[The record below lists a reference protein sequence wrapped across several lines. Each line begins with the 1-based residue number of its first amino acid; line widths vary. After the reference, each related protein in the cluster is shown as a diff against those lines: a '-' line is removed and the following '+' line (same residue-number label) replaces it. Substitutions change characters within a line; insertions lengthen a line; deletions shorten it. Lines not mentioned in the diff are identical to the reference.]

1 MCLLQYRCFLVLR
14 WLFILLSLWSFFCC
28 YDRAGPRGT
37 LKMLVGGAGQ
47 IKVTKD
53 GKVLLYEMMIQH
65 PTAMLI
71 ARTATAQDDIT
82 GDGTTTAVLLC
93 GELMKQAE
101 RQYTEGL
108 HPRVVRFDA
117 RERWRKEGAV
127 LCVCTLTRQPNVL
140 RYHNIPNLLPII
152 SPFVSM
158 YLLVWDVFSN
168 SCAHSHI

>member
-1 MCLLQYRCFLVLR
+1 
-14 WLFILLSLWSFFCC
+14 
-28 YDRAGPRGT
+28 
-37 LKMLVGGAGQ
+37 MLVGGAGQ

-101 RQYTEGL
+101 RQYMEGL
-108 HPRVVRFDA
+108 HPRVVRFNGRL
-117 RERWRKEGAV
+117 RESENMVTFPA
-127 LCVCTLTRQPNVL
+127 
-140 RYHNIPNLLPII
+140 
-152 SPFVSM
+152 
-158 YLLVWDVFSN
+158 
-168 SCAHSHI
+168 CAHS